1 MKRGEI
7 MENTKLEELITKEKR
22 AYFKKWREENKEKVR
37 KSNANYW
44 KRRVEKKLKEL
55 NENESE
61 KH

>member
-1 MKRGEI
+1 